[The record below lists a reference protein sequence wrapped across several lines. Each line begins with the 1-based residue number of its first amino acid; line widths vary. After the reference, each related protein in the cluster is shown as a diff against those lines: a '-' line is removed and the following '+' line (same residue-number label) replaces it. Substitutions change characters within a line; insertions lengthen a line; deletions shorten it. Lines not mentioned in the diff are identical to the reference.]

1 MSEEK
6 NLFLNRIDGR
16 TNLTKL
22 KEITDYFA
30 RPTNTRRYCRRI
42 NGKGYDFVPN
52 KKKWFD
58 IVDYEDKTF
67 YALADDKGF
76 EDIADRIFE
85 ERGYTESLQKI
96 KNETGCNISKEEFL
110 ILAGYIFVDEGELFV
125 RRDQAREKTIR
136 YSYSALSNAT
146 KVSCF
151 KSIEFITQLKE
162 NWEYMQQKPMK
173 YGIIKIIDENYEFTE
188 VNGKNELSKEELLA
202 LVEQVKSE
210 IERIE
215 SIKDSKE
222 AQENHGDER

>member
-1 MSEEK
+1 MSDGRNE
-6 NLFLNRIDGR
+6 FLSSIDCR
-16 TNLTKL
+16 TNLTNL
-22 KEITDYFA
+22 KKITDYFA
-30 RPTNTRRYCRRI
+30 NPTNKRRYCRRI

-52 KKKWFD
+52 KKTWFD
-58 IVDYEDKTF
+58 LVDYEDKTF
-67 YALADDKGF
+67 FALDDDNGF

-85 ERGYTESLQKI
+85 ERGYAESLQKI
-96 KNETGCNISKEEFL
+96 NDETGYNISKEEFL
-110 ILAGYIFVDEGELFV
+110 LLAGYIFVDEGEQFV
-125 RRDQAREKTIR
+125 RRDQTRKKTIR
-136 YSYSALSNAT
+136 YSYLALSNAT

-202 LVEQVKSE
+202 LVEKVKSE

-215 SIKDSKE
+215 TVNDNKE
-222 AQENHGDER
+222 VQKNHCDQR